1 MGHLGN
7 YYGKKIRGAVN
18 LKLFQ
23 VTKVQKYKSLAI
35 AELEESLKA
44 WHEYASIL
52 DRQYIKM
59 DISMMG
65 IFDWSIIEKE
75 VMKDIET
82 ARNME

>member
-1 MGHLGN
+1 
-7 YYGKKIRGAVN
+7 
-18 LKLFQ
+18 
-23 VTKVQKYKSLAI
+23 
-35 AELEESLKA
+35 
-44 WHEYASIL
+44 
-52 DRQYIKM
+52 M